1 MKEKGSR
8 WDTGVVT
15 RLQEGG
21 EEMKGGRVARGLI
34 KEGVRSLAGN
44 FPSLAGHLSLGLSP
58 LRFGK
63 LRSAPTVYH
72 QASPNQRHV
81 SASSLSI
88 DGI

>member
-1 MKEKGSR
+1 M
-8 WDTGVVT
+8 VT

-21 EEMKGGRVARGLI
+21 KEVKGARVARSLI
-34 KEGVRSLAGN
+34 KEGVRSLART
-44 FPSLAGHLSLGLSP
+44 FPSLPGHLSLGLSP

-63 LRSAPTVYH
+63 LRSAPTAHH

-81 SASSLSI
+81 SASSLSS